1 MYNPGRIIISLVI
14 FVGLMLF
21 AFIYNIGNDKKPPE
35 LAKPP
40 AQYENCVKPVKE
52 IRESHM
58 VLLNEWRDEV
68 IREGNRK
75 KVEIDGKFY
84 EKSLQNGC
92 LHCHKEKKKFCDRC
106 HVYASVRP
114 YCWDCHFDPSA
125 VDKTFTP
132 SAQGSEEKASTSH
145 EEVH

>member
-21 AFIYNIGNDKKPPE
+21 AFIYNIGNEKEPPE
-35 LAKPP
+35 LKKPDKK
-40 AQYENCVKPVKE
+40 YENCVEPLEE
-52 IRESHM
+52 IRASHM
-58 VLLNEWRDEV
+58 VLIDEWRDEV

-75 KVEIDGKFY
+75 KVEIDGEFY
-84 EKSLQNGC
+84 ERSLQNGC
-92 LHCHKEKKKFCDRC
+92 LHCHKEKEKFCDRC
-106 HVYASVRP
+106 HDYASVSP

-125 VDKTFTP
+125 VDKTFLP
-132 SAQGSEEKASTSH
+132 SENGSEEEASTSH